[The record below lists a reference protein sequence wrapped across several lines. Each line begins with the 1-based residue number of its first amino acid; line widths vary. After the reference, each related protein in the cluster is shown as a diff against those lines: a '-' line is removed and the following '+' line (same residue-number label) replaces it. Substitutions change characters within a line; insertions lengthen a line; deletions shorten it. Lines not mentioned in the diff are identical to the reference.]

1 MHTPP
6 RIALLA
12 ALGLIALLPSL
23 PLGRGVNASD
33 HKAQDFHS
41 LLLRASGPVAS
52 QRSAIDIALVPPGAD
67 WPGSLAQHI
76 PGQPLLVSMLPLPY
90 DVIIKLL
97 ANLAGCWS
105 RNVLLER
112 RLRIHLLFPRE
123 FLVQNGGANLDAL
136 VADIDPRSRNKL
148 FHL

>member
-1 MHTPP
+1 MYSLVVIVNGDRQHLFCL
-6 RIALLA
+6 LLA
-12 ALGLIALLPSL
+12 
-23 PLGRGVNASD
+23 
-33 HKAQDFHS
+33 
-41 LLLRASGPVAS
+41 
-52 QRSAIDIALVPPGAD
+52 
-67 WPGSLAQHI
+67 
-76 PGQPLLVSMLPLPY
+76 Y